1 MNKDVSDVVSD
12 KEKMVERLRN
22 WVTAVYIID
31 LFHEN
36 EPSETKLKEYNVLMS
51 GFNRDEKYRGFW
63 RNNEETLDRLKE
75 LFEEETEKADELKK
89 SKLTRKEFQEYV
101 RGYKL
106 RKSEMRNLFLSIK
119 YELKDLTS

>member
-22 WVTAVYIID
+22 WVTAVYIVD

-106 RKSEMRNLFLSIK
+106 RKSEMRNLFLSIE
-119 YELKDLTS
+119 YELKDLAS

>member
-22 WVTAVYIID
+22 WVTAVYIVD
-31 LFHEN
+31 LFHKN

-63 RNNEETLDRLKE
+63 RKKEETLDRLKE

-106 RKSEMRNLFLSIK
+106 RKSEMRNLFLSIE
-119 YELKDLTS
+119 YELKDLAS

>member
-63 RNNEETLDRLKE
+63 RKKEETLDRLKE

-106 RKSEMRNLFLSIK
+106 RKSKMRNLFLSIE

>member
-31 LFHEN
+31 LFHKN

-75 LFEEETEKADELKK
+75 LFEEETEKVDELKK

-106 RKSEMRNLFLSIK
+106 RKSEMRNLFLSIE
-119 YELKDLTS
+119 YELKDLAS

>member
-22 WVTAVYIID
+22 WVTAVYIVD
-31 LFHEN
+31 LFHKN

-63 RNNEETLDRLKE
+63 RKKEETLDRLKE

-106 RKSEMRNLFLSIK
+106 RKSEMRNLFLSIE

>member
-22 WVTAVYIID
+22 WVTAVYIVD

-75 LFEEETEKADELKK
+75 LFEEETEKVDELKK

-106 RKSEMRNLFLSIK
+106 RKSEMRNLFLSIE
-119 YELKDLTS
+119 YELKDLAS

>member
-63 RNNEETLDRLKE
+63 RKNEETLDRLKE
-75 LFEEETEKADELKK
+75 LFEEETEKVDELKK

-106 RKSEMRNLFLSIK
+106 RKSEMRNLFLSIE

>member
-22 WVTAVYIID
+22 WVTAVYIVD
-31 LFHEN
+31 LFHKN

-63 RNNEETLDRLKE
+63 RKKEETLDRLKE
-75 LFEEETEKADELKK
+75 LFEEETEKVDELKK

-106 RKSEMRNLFLSIK
+106 RKSEMRNLFLSIE
-119 YELKDLTS
+119 YELKDLAS

>member
-22 WVTAVYIID
+22 WVTAVYIVD

-63 RNNEETLDRLKE
+63 RKKEETLDRLKE

-106 RKSEMRNLFLSIK
+106 RKSEMRNLFLSIE

>member
-22 WVTAVYIID
+22 WVTAVYIVD
-31 LFHEN
+31 LFHKN

-75 LFEEETEKADELKK
+75 LFEEETEKVDELKK

-106 RKSEMRNLFLSIK
+106 RKSEMRNLFLSIE

>member
-22 WVTAVYIID
+22 WVTAVYIVD

-63 RNNEETLDRLKE
+63 RKKEETLDRLKE

-106 RKSEMRNLFLSIK
+106 RKSKMRNLFLSIE

>member
-22 WVTAVYIID
+22 WVTAVYIVD
-31 LFHEN
+31 LFHKN

-106 RKSEMRNLFLSIK
+106 RKSEMRNLFLSIE
-119 YELKDLTS
+119 YELKDLAS

>member
-22 WVTAVYIID
+22 WVTAVYIVD
-31 LFHEN
+31 LFHKN

-51 GFNRDEKYRGFW
+51 GFNRDEKYSGFW

-75 LFEEETEKADELKK
+75 LFEEETEKVDELKK

-106 RKSEMRNLFLSIK
+106 RKSEMRNLFLSIE
-119 YELKDLTS
+119 YELKDLAS

>member
-63 RNNEETLDRLKE
+63 RKKEETLDRLKE

-106 RKSEMRNLFLSIK
+106 RKSEMRNLFLSIE

>member
-22 WVTAVYIID
+22 WVTAVYIVD
-31 LFHEN
+31 LFHKN

-63 RNNEETLDRLKE
+63 RKKEETLDRLKE
-75 LFEEETEKADELKK
+75 LFEEETEKVDELKK

-106 RKSEMRNLFLSIK
+106 RKSEMRNLFLSIE

>member
-22 WVTAVYIID
+22 WVTAVYIVD
-31 LFHEN
+31 LFHKN

-51 GFNRDEKYRGFW
+51 GFNRDEKY
-63 RNNEETLDRLKE
+63 
-75 LFEEETEKADELKK
+75 ELKK
-89 SKLTRKEFQEYV
+89 SKLTRKDFQEYV

>member
-22 WVTAVYIID
+22 WVTAVYIVD

-106 RKSEMRNLFLSIK
+106 RKSEMRNLFLSIE

>member
-75 LFEEETEKADELKK
+75 LFEEETEKVDELKK
-89 SKLTRKEFQEYV
+89 SKLTRKDFQEYV

-106 RKSEMRNLFLSIK
+106 RKSEMRNLFLSIE
-119 YELKDLTS
+119 YELKDLAS

>member
-22 WVTAVYIID
+22 WVTAVYIVD

-63 RNNEETLDRLKE
+63 RKKEETLDRLKE

-106 RKSEMRNLFLSIK
+106 RKSEMRNLFLSIE
-119 YELKDLTS
+119 YELKDLAS

>member
-22 WVTAVYIID
+22 WVTAVYIVD

-63 RNNEETLDRLKE
+63 RKKEETLDRLKE

-89 SKLTRKEFQEYV
+89 SKLTRKDFQEYV

-106 RKSEMRNLFLSIK
+106 RKSEMRNLFLSIE
-119 YELKDLTS
+119 YELKDLAS

>member
-22 WVTAVYIID
+22 WVTAVYIVD

-51 GFNRDEKYRGFW
+51 GFNRNEKYRGFW
-63 RNNEETLDRLKE
+63 RKKEETLDRLKE

-89 SKLTRKEFQEYV
+89 SKLTRKDFQEYV

-106 RKSEMRNLFLSIK
+106 RKSEMRNLFLSIE
-119 YELKDLTS
+119 YELKDLAS

>member
-22 WVTAVYIID
+22 WVTAVYIVD

-63 RNNEETLDRLKE
+63 RKKEETLDRLKE

-89 SKLTRKEFQEYV
+89 SKLTRKDFQEYV

-119 YELKDLTS
+119 YELKDLAS

>member
-22 WVTAVYIID
+22 WVTAVYIVD
-31 LFHEN
+31 LFHKN

-75 LFEEETEKADELKK
+75 LFEEETEKVDELKK

-106 RKSEMRNLFLSIK
+106 RKSEMRNLFLSIE
-119 YELKDLTS
+119 YELKDLAS

>member
-106 RKSEMRNLFLSIK
+106 RKSEMRNLFLSIE

>member
-1 MNKDVSDVVSD
+1 
-12 KEKMVERLRN
+12 
-22 WVTAVYIID
+22 
-31 LFHEN
+31 
-36 EPSETKLKEYNVLMS
+36 MS

-75 LFEEETEKADELKK
+75 LFEEETEKVDELKK

-106 RKSEMRNLFLSIK
+106 RKSEMRNLFLSIE
-119 YELKDLTS
+119 YELKDLAS

>member
-63 RNNEETLDRLKE
+63 RKKEETLDRLKE
-75 LFEEETEKADELKK
+75 LFEEETEKVDELKK

-106 RKSEMRNLFLSIK
+106 RKSEMRNLFLSIE

>member
-75 LFEEETEKADELKK
+75 LFEEETEKVDELKK

-106 RKSEMRNLFLSIK
+106 RKSEMRNLFLSIE
-119 YELKDLTS
+119 YELKDLAS

>member
-22 WVTAVYIID
+22 WVTAVYIVD

-63 RNNEETLDRLKE
+63 RKKEETLDRLKE
-75 LFEEETEKADELKK
+75 LFEEETEKVDELKK

-106 RKSEMRNLFLSIK
+106 RKSEMRNLFLSIE
-119 YELKDLTS
+119 YELKDLAS